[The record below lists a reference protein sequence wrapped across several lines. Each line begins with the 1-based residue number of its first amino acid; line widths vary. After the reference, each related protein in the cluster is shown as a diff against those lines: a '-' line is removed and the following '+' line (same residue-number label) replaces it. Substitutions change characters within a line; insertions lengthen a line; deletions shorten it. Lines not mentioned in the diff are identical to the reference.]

1 VPVVRRLTVGLVVAL
16 AALVVPTAADADE
29 PTTTVPTTTAPPTT
43 STSAPPPPPRT
54 SLPLTGPELR
64 NGSTGIDVAFLQI
77 RLRERG
83 FWLSEQLGRF
93 GESTRNAV
101 VAFQKFHG
109 LPRTGRVDFWTR
121 LGIAASAERATPR
134 TARSGRAIEVDLAR
148 QVMIIQTDGR
158 VDVVINVSTGTRATP
173 TPKGTFRLQRQIKG
187 KRVSRLGTLFSPK
200 YFTGGYAVHGSTSVP
215 AYPASHG
222 CVRVTN
228 QAIDYLWAS
237 GLLALGTP
245 ITIA

>member
-1 VPVVRRLTVGLVVAL
+1 MRTPARLTVGLAVAL
-16 AALVVPTAADADE
+16 AALAVPATAGADDS
-29 PTTTVPTTTAPPTT
+29 TTTTSPGTSTTTPPP
-43 STSAPPPPPRT
+43 APPPPT

-64 NGSTGIDVAFLQI
+64 SGSTGIDVAFLQI

-121 LGIAASAERATPR
+121 LGVAVSAERATPKAPR
-134 TARSGRAIEVDLAR
+134 RGRAIEVDLAR
-148 QVMIIQTDGR
+148 QIMVIQTDGR
-158 VDVVINVSTGTRATP
+158 VDAVINVSTGTRATP

-200 YFTGGYAVHGSTSVP
+200 YFTGGYAIHGSTSVP
-215 AYPASHG
+215 PYPASHG

-228 QAIDYLWAS
+228 QAIDHLWAS

-245 ITIA
+245 ITIS

>member
-1 VPVVRRLTVGLVVAL
+1 MRASPRLTVALLASLLVLGTPAL
-16 AALVVPTAADADE
+16 AGADD
-29 PTTTVPTTTAPPTT
+29 PTTTTTTTT
-43 STSAPPPPPRT
+43 VAPPPPAPPPPT

-64 NGSTGIDVAFLQI
+64 NGSTGIDVAFLQM

-121 LGIAASAERATPR
+121 LGIAVSAERATPR
-134 TARSGRAIEVDLAR
+134 VPRQGRAIEVDLAR
-148 QVMIIQTDGR
+148 QIMIIQTDGR
-158 VDVVINVSTGTRATP
+158 VDEVINVSTGTRATP
-173 TPKGTFRLQRQIKG
+173 TPKGSFRLQRQIKG
-187 KRVSRLGTLFSPK
+187 KRLSRLGTLFSPK

-215 AYPASHG
+215 PYPASHG

-228 QAIDYLWAS
+228 QAIDHLWAS

-245 ITIA
+245 ITIG